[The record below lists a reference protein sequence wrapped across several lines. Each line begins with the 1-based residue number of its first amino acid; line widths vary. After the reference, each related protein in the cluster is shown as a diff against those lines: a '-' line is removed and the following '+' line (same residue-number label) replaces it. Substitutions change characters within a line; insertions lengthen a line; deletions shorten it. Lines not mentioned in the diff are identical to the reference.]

1 MNIISHNYGSI
12 SPITKP
18 NKTLNS
24 SAFNFSFKIKN
35 TKKSQAIA
43 HYAKTHFLFSKI
55 SGKFRSIQSIS
66 TDNFSAA

>member
-1 MNIISHNYGSI
+1 MVQFPPLRNQIKPSI
-12 SPITKP
+12 HLPLI
-18 NKTLNS
+18 LV
-24 SAFNFSFKIKN
+24 FKIKN